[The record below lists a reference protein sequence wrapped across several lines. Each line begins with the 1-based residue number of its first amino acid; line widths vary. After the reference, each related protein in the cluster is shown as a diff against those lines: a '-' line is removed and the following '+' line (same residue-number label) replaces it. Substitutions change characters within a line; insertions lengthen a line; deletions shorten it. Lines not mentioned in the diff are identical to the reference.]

1 MTASLDR
8 VSSLPHLELPD
19 WLPGPVADEARDLY
33 QGILRKNPQGKPLS
47 AERRAAS
54 LKEIELLC
62 RLASDSRMKSVWR
75 ELYRQKRG
83 HLNQFLNP
91 ARKVDEIPFG
101 PETKLPFLHDT
112 KNQDLAC
119 RGFLGNAFSLAVR
132 CSHLPKQNEINSRQK
147 PFAKMAIRLRQDAQ
161 SLGSLDFYEF
171 ASDLEAMAI
180 VCVKSANR
188 PLPDTVV
195 KRSRGDQVLRTYIFR
210 LSMHCRENF
219 DKWLPGTVATTA
231 DVVFSKEITG
241 GTVRNIMRAATK
253 RRAAPSKAG
262 SKRSKRPSEL
272 VEEFS
277 VDTGDKWAA
286 ATEQRY
292 WQKFQ
297 CLPTNEQMIRSM
309 ADKKLDA
316 LCELHDGDL
325 NFDEE
330 KAWEHCLEEAR
341 EIVLDKFYQRLYRA

>member
-1 MTASLDR
+1 MLFR
-8 VSSLPHLELPD
+8 
-19 WLPGPVADEARDLY
+19 
-33 QGILRKNPQGKPLS
+33 LRSGVPP
-47 AERRAAS
+47 
-54 LKEIELLC
+54 
-62 RLASDSRMKSVWR
+62 
-75 ELYRQKRG
+75 
-83 HLNQFLNP
+83 
-91 ARKVDEIPFG
+91 
-101 PETKLPFLHDT
+101 
-112 KNQDLAC
+112 
-119 RGFLGNAFSLAVR
+119 
-132 CSHLPKQNEINSRQK
+132 PKQNEINSRQK

-161 SLGSLDFYEF
+161 SLASLDFYEF

-231 DVVFSKEITG
+231 EVVFSKEITG

-277 VDTGDKWAA
+277 VDNGDKWAA

-292 WQKFQ
+292 WQQFQ
-297 CLPTNEQMIRSM
+297 RLPTNEQMIRSM
-309 ADKKLDA
+309 ADKKSCA
-316 LCELHDGDL
+316 LCDLHDGDP